1 MRILGLILAGGQ
13 SRRMGSDKALLVLS
27 GETLLTRALRRLGP
41 QVAGLA
47 ISANVPIATDFPV
60 LADEIPDQGPLG
72 GVLAGLAHAK
82 AQGFTHVV
90 TVAVDT
96 PFFPDDLAAR
106 LSSSG
111 ERVVVRGHP
120 VFALW
125 PVALETQ
132 LRQALADG
140 ERKLFNV
147 MARLNFTELAL
158 PDAAFFNVNTRDDLV
173 EAEKRLS

>member
-1 MRILGLILAGGQ
+1 MRVLGLILAGGQ
-13 SRRMGSDKALLVLS
+13 SRRMGSDKALLTLG
-27 GETLLTRALRRLGP
+27 GETLLARALRRLGP

-47 ISANVPIATDFPV
+47 ISANMPITADFPV
-60 LADEIPDQGPLG
+60 LADGIADQGPLG

-82 AQGFTHVV
+82 AQGFTHIV

-106 LSSSG
+106 LASSG

-125 PVALETQ
+125 PVLLEDE
-132 LRQALADG
+132 LARALADG

-158 PDAAFFNVNTRDDLV
+158 PDAAFFNVNTRDDLA
-173 EAEKRLS
+173 EAEKRLT